1 MATAT
6 SSSHT
11 VCVYYCS
18 TYYKAVR
25 VGGGGETMEDMSP
38 HLQGQPR
45 QQREHAG
52 RQRQRHLRRRPPAGR
67 RRAFFL
73 HRPWQWTATPSSAD
87 YGDARCVC
95 VCVCVT
101 VCVCIDAQCNNAGN
115 GAYQLNLQL
124 FTTCIEHHPPRTNA
138 VLKIP
143 SLTTEQFFHTFTLTR
158 LVTHKRMLSLP

>member
-1 MATAT
+1 VALRGMATAT

-73 HRPWQWTATPSSAD
+73 HMPWQWTATPSSAD
-87 YGDARCVC
+87 YGEARCVC
-95 VCVCVT
+95 VCVCVSLCA
-101 VCVCIDAQCNNAGN
+101 CVLMRSVTMQGMV
-115 GAYQLNLQL
+115 
-124 FTTCIEHHPPRTNA
+124 RTNSIYSCSQR
-138 VLKIP
+138 VSNI
-143 SLTTEQFFHTFTLTR
+143 TLPVQT
-158 LVTHKRMLSLP
+158 LY